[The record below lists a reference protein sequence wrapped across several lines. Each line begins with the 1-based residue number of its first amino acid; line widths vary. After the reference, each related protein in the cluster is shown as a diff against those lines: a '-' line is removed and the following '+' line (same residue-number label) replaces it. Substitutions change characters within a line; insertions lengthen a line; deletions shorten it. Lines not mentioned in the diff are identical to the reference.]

1 MTDAEEVER
10 AAEAAWLSY
19 EGSSASGYG
28 EDRAHREGFTAGVA
42 WAREQSAAKPAEP
55 HPGEVVLTL
64 DELAAFRQMLAEPA
78 RVIPELA
85 ALIRARR
92 EQPAESGE
100 VAELRAEVEAAEA
113 WQQNDTYSSRRG
125 EYECRLDV
133 AVSTMQDARRL
144 LALRAAAGKPDAG

>member
-1 MTDAEEVER
+1 MTDNASR
-10 AAEAAWLSY
+10 AAEAAWY
-19 EGSSASGYG
+19 FAPSGIPHDG
-28 EDRAHREGFTAGVA
+28 FVAGFTAGVA
-42 WAREQSAAKPAEP
+42 WAREQSAAKPA
-55 HPGEVVLTL
+55 
-64 DELAAFRQMLAEPA
+64 A
-78 RVIPELA
+78 
-85 ALIRARR
+85 
-92 EQPAESGE
+92 SGE